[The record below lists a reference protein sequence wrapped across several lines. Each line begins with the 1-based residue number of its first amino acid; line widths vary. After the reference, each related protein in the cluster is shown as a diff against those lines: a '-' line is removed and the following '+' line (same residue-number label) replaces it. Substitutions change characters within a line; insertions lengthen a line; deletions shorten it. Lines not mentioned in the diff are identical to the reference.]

1 MMWSEK
7 YRPKNFLDL
16 IGNEES
22 RKLFVEWF
30 TNWKKGTK
38 PILLVGPP
46 GIGKTTLANLAAK
59 QFGYDL
65 ISLNASDVR
74 NKQSIHEIL
83 SPVLGN
89 QTVLG
94 TPMIFI
100 DEVDGIHG
108 RADYGGTEA
117 IIKILKEPT
126 VPIVLAANTDSSDKM
141 KSIKKVV
148 KTIELKPLSPKL
160 LRLCLNRILQ
170 LEGVKID
177 SDSLAKLV
185 TESRGDIRSMI
196 NFTQARVTGFDPPT
210 EKSFETLDVE
220 EGVNA
225 FYKANSIDEA
235 RSVLYS
241 FNIDPREKINAF
253 YSSIIWNNGMSRH
266 IPADDF
272 YNFMQIIS
280 EADMLYGKIM
290 KTQQWR
296 LLRYLDAIL
305 LGLYKKEWAVEPANI
320 TDRLQAGGAI
330 RYPPRYSKY
339 NLSWELLR
347 RLRWDRPKIKS
358 IIASLA
364 KTMHVSKSTFSTLY
378 FPYLLYCIKNKKID
392 LEFDESLEE
401 IVQKEVALIK

>member
-7 YRPKNFLDL
+7 YRPNNFLDL

-46 GIGKTTLANLAAK
+46 GIGKTTLANIAAK

-74 NKQSIHEIL
+74 NKKNINEIL
-83 SPVLGN
+83 TPVLGN

-100 DEVDGIHG
+100 DEVDGVHG
-108 RADYGGTEA
+108 RADYGGGQA
-117 IIKILKEPT
+117 IVQILKEPT
-126 VPIVLAANTDSSDKM
+126 VPIVLAANTDSSEKM
-141 KSIKKVV
+141 KSIKKVA
-148 KTIELKPLSPKL
+148 KTIDLKPLSPKL
-160 LRLCLNRILQ
+160 LRLYLNKILQ
-170 LEGVKID
+170 LEGVKVD

-185 TESRGDIRSMI
+185 TKSRGDIRSMI
-196 NFTQARVTGFDPPT
+196 SFTQARVTGFDPPT
-210 EKSFETLDVE
+210 ERSFETLDIE
-220 EGVNA
+220 EGINA

-241 FNIDPREKINAF
+241 LRIDPREKINAF
-253 YSSIIWNNGMSRH
+253 YSSIITSK
-266 IPADDF
+266 ISIDDMEIF
-272 YNFMQIIS
+272 LRVIS

-296 LLRYLDAIL
+296 LLRYLDATL
-305 LGLYKKEWAVEPANI
+305 LGLYKKDIPI
-320 TDRLQAGGAI
+320 
-330 RYPPRYSKY
+330 RYSKY
-339 NLSWELLR
+339 NLSWQLLN
-347 RLRWDRPKIKS
+347 RLRWDCTKIKS
-358 IIASLA
+358 IIGSLA

-378 FPYLLYCIKNKKID
+378 FPFLLYCMKNKKID
-392 LEFDESLEE
+392 LELDESLEE
-401 IVQKEVALIK
+401 IVEKEIALIK

>member
-30 TNWKKGTK
+30 TNWKKGTR

-74 NKQSIHEIL
+74 NKQNIHEIL

-100 DEVDGIHG
+100 DEVDGVHG

-185 TESRGDIRSMI
+185 TKSRGDIRSMI

-210 EKSFETLDVE
+210 EKSFETLNVE

-235 RSVLYS
+235 RSILYS
-241 FNIDPREKINAF
+241 LRIDPREKIKAF
-253 YSSIIWNNGMSRH
+253 YYSITSNTLTTLS
-266 IPADDF
+266 ADDKAHAL
-272 YNFMQIIS
+272 QIIS

-305 LGLYKKEWAVEPANI
+305 LGLYKKDIPI
-320 TDRLQAGGAI
+320 
-330 RYPPRYSKY
+330 RYSKY
-339 NLSWELLR
+339 NLSWPLLN
-347 RLRWDRPKIKS
+347 RLRWDGTKIKS
-358 IIASLA
+358 IIGSLA

>member
-7 YRPKNFLDL
+7 YRPNNFADL

-46 GIGKTTLANLAAK
+46 GIGKTTLANIAAK

-74 NKQSIHEIL
+74 NKKNINEIL
-83 SPVLGN
+83 TPVLGN

-100 DEVDGIHG
+100 DEVDGVHG
-108 RADYGGTEA
+108 RADYGGGQA
-117 IIKILKEPT
+117 IVQILKEPT
-126 VPIVLAANTDSSDKM
+126 VPIVLAANTDSSEKM

-148 KTIELKPLSPKL
+148 KTINLKILSPKL
-160 LRLCLNRILQ
+160 LRLYLNKILQ
-170 LEGVKID
+170 LEGVKVD

-185 TESRGDIRSMI
+185 TKSRGDIRSMI

-210 EKSFETLDVE
+210 ERSFETLDVE
-220 EGVNA
+220 EGINA

-241 FNIDPREKINAF
+241 LRIDPREKINAF
-253 YSSIIWNNGMSRH
+253 YSSIITSK
-266 IPADDF
+266 ISIDDMEIF
-272 YNFMQIIS
+272 LRVIS

-296 LLRYLDAIL
+296 LLRYLDATL
-305 LGLYKKEWAVEPANI
+305 LGLYKKDIPI
-320 TDRLQAGGAI
+320 
-330 RYPPRYSKY
+330 RYSKY
-339 NLSWELLR
+339 NLSWQLLN
-347 RLRWDRPKIKS
+347 RLRSDGTKIKS
-358 IIASLA
+358 IIGSLA

-378 FPYLLYCIKNKKID
+378 FPFLLYCIKNKKID

-401 IVQKEVALIK
+401 IVEKEIALIK

>member
-7 YRPKNFLDL
+7 YRPNNFTDL

-38 PILLVGPP
+38 PILLIGPP
-46 GIGKTTLANLAAK
+46 GIGKTTLANIAAK

-65 ISLNASDVR
+65 ISINASDVR
-74 NKQSIHEIL
+74 NKRNINEIL
-83 SPVLGN
+83 TPVLGN

-100 DEVDGIHG
+100 DEVDGVHG
-108 RADYGGTEA
+108 RADYGGGEA
-117 IIKILKEPT
+117 IIQILKEPT
-126 VPIVLAANTDSSDKM
+126 VPIVLAANTDTSDKM

-148 KTIELKPLSPKL
+148 KTINLKTLSPKL
-160 LRLCLNRILQ
+160 LRLYLNKILQ
-170 LEGVKID
+170 LEGVKVD
-177 SDSLAKLV
+177 SDTLAKLV
-185 TESRGDIRSMI
+185 IESRGDIRSLI

-210 EKSFETLDVE
+210 ERSFETLDIE
-220 EGVNA
+220 EGINA

-241 FNIDPREKINAF
+241 LRIDPREKINAF
-253 YSSIIWNNGMSRH
+253 YSSIITSK
-266 IPADDF
+266 ISVDDMQ
-272 YNFMQIIS
+272 NFLQVIS

-296 LLRYLDAIL
+296 LLRYLDATL
-305 LGLYKKEWAVEPANI
+305 LGLYKKDIPI
-320 TDRLQAGGAI
+320 
-330 RYPPRYSKY
+330 RYSKY
-339 NLSWELLR
+339 NLSWQLLN
-347 RLRWDRPKIKS
+347 RLRWDGTKIKS
-358 IIASLA
+358 IIGSLA

-378 FPYLLYCIKNKKID
+378 FPFLLYCIKNKKID

-401 IVQKEVALIK
+401 IVEKEVALIK

>member
-7 YRPKNFLDL
+7 YRPNNFTDL

-46 GIGKTTLANLAAK
+46 GIGKTTLANIAAK

-65 ISLNASDVR
+65 ISINASDVR
-74 NKQSIHEIL
+74 NKRNINEIL
-83 SPVLGN
+83 TPVLGN

-94 TPMIFI
+94 APMIFI
-100 DEVDGIHG
+100 DEVDGVHG
-108 RADYGGTEA
+108 RADYGGGEA
-117 IIKILKEPT
+117 IIQILKEPT
-126 VPIVLAANTDSSDKM
+126 VPIVLAANTDTSDKM

-148 KTIELKPLSPKL
+148 KTINLKTLSPKL
-160 LRLCLNRILQ
+160 LRLYLNKILQ
-170 LEGVKID
+170 LEGVKVD
-177 SDSLAKLV
+177 SDTLAKLV
-185 TESRGDIRSMI
+185 IESRGDIRSLI

-210 EKSFETLDVE
+210 ERSFETLDIE
-220 EGVNA
+220 EGINA

-241 FNIDPREKINAF
+241 LRIDPREKINAF
-253 YSSIIWNNGMSRH
+253 YSSIITSK
-266 IPADDF
+266 ISVDDMQ
-272 YNFMQIIS
+272 NFLQVIS

-296 LLRYLDAIL
+296 LLRYLDATL
-305 LGLYKKEWAVEPANI
+305 LGLYKKDIPI
-320 TDRLQAGGAI
+320 
-330 RYPPRYSKY
+330 RYSKY
-339 NLSWELLR
+339 NLSWQLLN
-347 RLRWDRPKIKS
+347 RLRWDGTKIKS
-358 IIASLA
+358 IIGSLA

-378 FPYLLYCIKNKKID
+378 FPFLLYCIKNKKID

-401 IVQKEVALIK
+401 IVEKEVALIK

>member
-30 TNWKKGTK
+30 TNWKKGTR

-74 NKQSIHEIL
+74 NKKNIHEIL

-100 DEVDGIHG
+100 DEVDGVHG

-148 KTIELKPLSPKL
+148 KTIEMKPLSPKL

-185 TESRGDIRSMI
+185 TKSRGDIRSMI
-196 NFTQARVTGFDPPT
+196 NFTQARATGFDPPT
-210 EKSFETLDVE
+210 EKSFESLDIE
-220 EGVNA
+220 EGINA
-225 FYKANSIDEA
+225 FYKANSTVEA
-235 RSVLYS
+235 RSILYS
-241 FNIDPREKINAF
+241 LRIDPREKINAF
-253 YSSIIWNNGMSRH
+253 YSSIITSK
-266 IPADDF
+266 ISADD
-272 YNFMQIIS
+272 MQKFLQVIS

-305 LGLYKKEWAVEPANI
+305 LGLYKKY
-320 TDRLQAGGAI
+320 LF
-330 RYPPRYSKY
+330 
-339 NLSWELLR
+339 
-347 RLRWDRPKIKS
+347 PKK
-358 IIASLA
+358 LEY
-364 KTMHVSKSTFSTLY
+364 TTFCVIFS
-378 FPYLLYCIKNKKID
+378 
-392 LEFDESLEE
+392 
-401 IVQKEVALIK
+401 

>member
-7 YRPKNFLDL
+7 YRPNNFTDL

-30 TNWKKGTK
+30 TNWKRGTK

-46 GIGKTTLANLAAK
+46 GIGKTTLANIAAK

-65 ISLNASDVR
+65 IGINASDVR
-74 NKQSIHEIL
+74 NKRNINEIL
-83 SPVLGN
+83 TPVLGN

-100 DEVDGIHG
+100 DEVDGVHG
-108 RADYGGTEA
+108 RADYGGGEA
-117 IIKILKEPT
+117 IIQILKEPT
-126 VPIVLAANTDSSDKM
+126 VPIVLAANTDTSDKM

-148 KTIELKPLSPKL
+148 KTINLKTLSPKL
-160 LRLCLNRILQ
+160 LRLYLNKILQ
-170 LEGVKID
+170 LEGVKVD
-177 SDSLAKLV
+177 SDTLAKLV
-185 TESRGDIRSMI
+185 IESRGDIRSLI

-210 EKSFETLDVE
+210 ERSFETLDIE
-220 EGVNA
+220 EGINA

-241 FNIDPREKINAF
+241 LRIDPREKINAF
-253 YSSIIWNNGMSRH
+253 YSSIITSR
-266 IPADDF
+266 ISVDDMQ
-272 YNFMQIIS
+272 NFLQVIS
-280 EADMLYGKIM
+280 EAGMLYGKIM

-305 LGLYKKEWAVEPANI
+305 LGLYKKDIPI
-320 TDRLQAGGAI
+320 
-330 RYPPRYSKY
+330 RYSKY
-339 NLSWELLR
+339 NLSWQLLN
-347 RLRWDRPKIKS
+347 RLRWDGTKIKS
-358 IIASLA
+358 IIGSLA

-378 FPYLLYCIKNKKID
+378 FPFLLYCIKNKKID
-392 LEFDESLEE
+392 LQFDESLEE
-401 IVQKEVALIK
+401 IVEKEVALIK

>member
-7 YRPKNFLDL
+7 YRPNNFTDL

-46 GIGKTTLANLAAK
+46 GIGKTTLANIAAK

-65 ISLNASDVR
+65 ISINASDVR
-74 NKQSIHEIL
+74 NKRNINEIL
-83 SPVLGN
+83 TPVLGN

-94 TPMIFI
+94 APMIFI
-100 DEVDGIHG
+100 DEVDGVHG
-108 RADYGGTEA
+108 RADYGGGEA
-117 IIKILKEPT
+117 IIQILKEPT
-126 VPIVLAANTDSSDKM
+126 VPIVLAANTDTSDKM

-148 KTIELKPLSPKL
+148 KTINLKTLSPKL
-160 LRLCLNRILQ
+160 LRLYLNKILQ
-170 LEGVKID
+170 LEGVKVD
-177 SDSLAKLV
+177 SDALTKLV
-185 TESRGDIRSMI
+185 IESRGDIRSLI

-210 EKSFETLDVE
+210 ERSFETLDIE
-220 EGVNA
+220 EGINA

-241 FNIDPREKINAF
+241 LRIDPREKISAF
-253 YSSIIWNNGMSRH
+253 YSSIITSK
-266 IPADDF
+266 ISVDDMQ
-272 YNFMQIIS
+272 NFLQVIS

-305 LGLYKKEWAVEPANI
+305 LGLYKKDIPI
-320 TDRLQAGGAI
+320 
-330 RYPPRYSKY
+330 RYSKY
-339 NLSWELLR
+339 NLSWQLLN
-347 RLRWDRPKIKS
+347 RLRWDGTKIKS
-358 IIASLA
+358 IIGSLA

-378 FPYLLYCIKNKKID
+378 FPFLLYCIKNKKID

-401 IVQKEVALIK
+401 IVEKEVALIK

>member
-7 YRPKNFLDL
+7 YRPNNFLDL

-46 GIGKTTLANLAAK
+46 GIGKTTLANIAAK

-74 NKQSIHEIL
+74 NKKNINEIL
-83 SPVLGN
+83 TPVLGN

-100 DEVDGIHG
+100 DEVDGVHG
-108 RADYGGTEA
+108 RADYGGGQA
-117 IIKILKEPT
+117 IVQILKEPT
-126 VPIVLAANTDSSDKM
+126 VPIVLAANTDSSEKM
-141 KSIKKVV
+141 KSIKKVA
-148 KTIELKPLSPKL
+148 KTIDLKPLSPKL
-160 LRLCLNRILQ
+160 LRLYLNKILQ
-170 LEGVKID
+170 LEGVKVD

-185 TESRGDIRSMI
+185 TKSRGDIRSMI
-196 NFTQARVTGFDPPT
+196 NFTLARVTGFDPPT
-210 EKSFETLDVE
+210 ERSFETLDVE
-220 EGVNA
+220 EGINA

-241 FNIDPREKINAF
+241 LRIDPREKINAF
-253 YSSIIWNNGMSRH
+253 YSSIITSK
-266 IPADDF
+266 ISIDDME
-272 YNFMQIIS
+272 NFLRVIS

-296 LLRYLDAIL
+296 LLRYLDATL
-305 LGLYKKEWAVEPANI
+305 LGLYKKDIPI
-320 TDRLQAGGAI
+320 
-330 RYPPRYSKY
+330 RYSKY
-339 NLSWELLR
+339 NLSWQLLN
-347 RLRWDRPKIKS
+347 RLRWDGTKIKS
-358 IIASLA
+358 IIGSLA

-378 FPYLLYCIKNKKID
+378 FPFLLYCMKNKKID
-392 LEFDESLEE
+392 LELDESLEE
-401 IVQKEVALIK
+401 IVEKEIALIK